1 MRLSLLAAGAAVA
14 LCGLPNLAR
23 AQVPAP
29 STIKVLGAYYGL
41 NANGAPYV
49 DATHAVAVNCDG
61 QVKCHYKVDID
72 VLGDPARGAAKDFRV
87 AYDCG
92 GKVWV
97 GYVDGEASDQP
108 ALLLTCEP
116 RKPGAFKAP

>member
-1 MRLSLLAAGAAVA
+1 MLPIRCSVVPYNCRQQALSGNNYPYAGFLFLSAAQA
-14 LCGLPNLAR
+14 
-23 AQVPAP
+23 
-29 STIKVLGAYYGL
+29 
-41 NANGAPYV
+41 
-49 DATHAVAVNCDG
+49 
-61 QVKCHYKVDID
+61 DID
-72 VLGDPARGAAKDFRV
+72 VLGDPARGAAKDFRA

-97 GYVDGEASDQP
+97 GYVEGEASDQP